1 LSTANIHHA
10 SIGGSI
16 GGGVASG
23 CFEMAVIV
31 LEGLTYSLAE
41 LQEALGKVDRGSLTY
56 DGQELSRVRERLLY
70 SPT

>member
-1 LSTANIHHA
+1 M
-10 SIGGSI
+10 
-16 GGGVASG
+16 ASG

-70 SPT
+70 SPA